1 MRQCIHPLGGMITGG
16 SGVMV
21 TDGVTDVVTDGVTDV
36 GEGERGSN
44 FMKKCNFSIKNN
56 MYIPRFFVFMLY
68 IHHHPRYVRLN
79 RCKQCYQLH
88 SLRGSHFARHYR
100 D

>member
-1 MRQCIHPLGGMITGG
+1 MCQCIHLLGGMITGG
-16 SGVMV
+16 SGVMVTDGV

-56 MYIPRFFVFMLY
+56 MYIPRFFCFYAIHTSPPPLCATKPMQAMLSAPFS
-68 IHHHPRYVRLN
+68 PR
-79 RCKQCYQLH
+79 
-88 SLRGSHFARHYR
+88 
-100 D
+100 